1 MSAITEI
8 QRVSLEFSEEIT
20 FNVGSFLQDIKNKIE
35 NINIYKVYFF
45 KTNTPFKFTTLL
57 YNNFKYRKL
66 LDKNIKLIIF
76 LICFLKVI

>member
-35 NINIYKVYFF
+35 NIYKVYFF

-57 YNNFKYRKL
+57 YNNFKNRKL

>member
-45 KTNTPFKFTTLL
+45 KTNTPPLNLL
-57 YNNFKYRKL
+57 PYY
-66 LDKNIKLIIF
+66 IITSK
-76 LICFLKVI
+76 IGNY